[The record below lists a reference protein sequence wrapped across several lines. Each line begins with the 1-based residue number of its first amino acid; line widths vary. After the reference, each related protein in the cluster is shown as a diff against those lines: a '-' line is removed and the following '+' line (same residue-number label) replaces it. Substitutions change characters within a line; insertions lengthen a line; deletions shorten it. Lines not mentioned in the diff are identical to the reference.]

1 MDGVSLLNMILQ
13 NIMYVVCTWLRSN
26 MFLCSGY
33 VRADSGSAVNNN
45 PGYHQGISWPTD
57 AWVSNTIKD
66 IYLLRL
72 GWRAVWGLI
81 WGRRNSQFLYKGSFH
96 GSVGPSTFWEGA
108 TRKKEPPPPPSSNH
122 STATPL
128 WGFFTLISCLS
139 ILSSWKGVSQ
149 DISLYTKAHTSINHP
164 FLFLAFFN
172 ITLCLNTKR
181 TQWLKGGGWFQ
192 EFMT

>member
-1 MDGVSLLNMILQ
+1 MLFLLIIKPSPFSSTYDGWCVFVKYDIAEHHVL
-13 NIMYVVCTWLRSN
+13 YVVCTWLRSN
-26 MFLCSGY
+26 MFLSSGY

-57 AWVSNTIKD
+57 VWLSNKIKD

-96 GSVGPSTFWEGA
+96 GTVGPSTFWEGA

-128 WGFFTLISCLS
+128 WGFFTLISGLP
-139 ILSSWKGVSQ
+139 ILSSWEGVSLK
-149 DISLYTKAHTSINHP
+149 I
-164 FLFLAFFN
+164 FLCIQKPPLLSTTLSSFLHCL
-172 ITLCLNTKR
+172 TLHSV
-181 TQWLKGGGWFQ
+181 
-192 EFMT
+192 